1 MADGPDLTPD
11 TTGTHA
17 DGPAVEDALWRATT
31 PGGLAVVATGPVGG
45 PALALVDD
53 LEVLAPNVSAAE
65 LADPGE
71 GWHVDDVAR
80 VVGVGPAGPP
90 PTDGLHARAAAALVG
105 YSMAD
110 PGIVRGVWPA
120 GRPLEGRRMV
130 LEGRFGPLRFPMPV
144 VVDSVFSGRHLLDGT
159 AVHVD
164 GWSYTT
170 LEGHLERGRMDW
182 SVWTWQDDGRVE
194 VRIHATSTVGR
205 PDARIVRLGLAVFGR
220 AVQRTFTLRAAH
232 LLTRHAGG
240 TGRPWREARS
250 AAHPGPLDEVLGPS

>member
-1 MADGPDLTPD
+1 MRDGEQHLW
-11 TTGTHA
+11 TG
-17 DGPAVEDALWRATT
+17 VS
-31 PGGLAVVATGPVGG
+31 PGGRRVVATRPVGR
-45 PALALVDD
+45 PS
-53 LEVLAPNVSAAE
+53 LELLDEIDRLDPNVTREDLAE
-65 LADPGE
+65 PGE
-71 GWHVDDVAR
+71 GWHVDDDAAVLGLA
-80 VVGVGPAGPP
+80 PP
-90 PTDGLHARAAAALVG
+90 GDPEPGGLHDTLAAALAR
-105 YSMAD
+105 YAMAE
-110 PGIVRGVWPA
+110 PAIVRACWVA
-120 GRPLEGRRMV
+120 GSPLDGRRMV
-130 LEGRFGPLRFPMPV
+130 LEGHFGPLRFPMPV
-144 VVDSVFSGRHLLDGT
+144 FVDSVVSGPVDVAGRR
-159 AVHVD
+159 AHVD